1 MQDSG
6 HTSAWTGQ
14 AVERTKSNGKRV
26 FATAFKRWIVEE
38 ARRPGASVAG
48 LAMQHGVNAN
58 QLHRWM
64 RLPQWRSEA
73 PVSPALPVLLPVEIQ
88 AEPAHVTAAPITARR
103 VPIEVELGGAVVR
116 VMPGVDG
123 ATLRMVLA
131 ALRG

>member
-73 PVSPALPVLLPVEIQ
+73 PASPALPVLLRVEIQ
-88 AEPAHVTAAPITARR
+88 AEPAHVTAAPITAMP
-103 VPIEVELGGAVVR
+103 VTVEVELGGAVVR